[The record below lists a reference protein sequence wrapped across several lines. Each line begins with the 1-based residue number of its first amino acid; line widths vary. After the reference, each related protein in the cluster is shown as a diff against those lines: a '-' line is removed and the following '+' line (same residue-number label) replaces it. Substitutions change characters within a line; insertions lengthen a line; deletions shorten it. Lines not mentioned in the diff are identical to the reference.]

1 MMNLNPIKTT
11 QEFQR
16 TEDKMT
22 KVQRSYGCCLYCG
35 HCTDEVIAE
44 MMECKC
50 NCHA

>member
-16 TEDKMT
+16 IEDDMG
-22 KVQRSYGCCLYCG
+22 RGYCCFKCG
-35 HCTDEVIAE
+35 HCDDEIIAE

-50 NCHA
+50 NCHV